1 MPSHAPGSGNGP
13 RNAHKASRD
22 EKEVVHRMLAYYD
35 SVRDKAAKGDSPLE
49 GDHALAH
56 AHTLIPI
63 LPDQFIYGVDYARR
77 EVFMARGFERVLGY
91 PDTEIDLAMTFSII
105 HPDDMDGVTTLVR
118 RALGLLF
125 GAKGPIVPMQ
135 DVWSMDYRMRKANGE
150 YIKVLRQVC
159 VLSVDEATGR
169 VASTLSICKDI
180 SNIKT
185 SDEIGW
191 QYIGPDPDRQ
201 VDLGDIMADMP
212 NVTYRPS
219 ARELDVLAK
228 LAEGKS
234 SRRIASDL
242 GISEHTVS
250 SHRKHLLARTRARNS
265 AALIAMAV
273 GRGWV

>member
-1 MPSHAPGSGNGP
+1 MPSRAPTNEKDT
-13 RNAHKASRD
+13 RNSPQASRD
-22 EKEVVHRMLAYYD
+22 EKAVVDRMLAYYD
-35 SVRDKAAKGDSPLE
+35 QVRDKAAKGGSAPEE
-49 GDHALAH
+49 GHALAH

-91 PDTEIDLAMTFSII
+91 ADSEIDLAMTYSTI
-105 HPDDMDGVTTLVR
+105 HPDDVDGVTTLAR

-135 DVWSMDYRMRKANGE
+135 DIWSMDYRMRKANGE
-150 YIKVLRQVC
+150 FIKVLRQVC

-169 VASTLSICKDI
+169 VVSTLSICKDI

-191 QYIGPDPDRQ
+191 QYIGPDPDLQ
-201 VDLGDIMADMP
+201 VDLGDMMGGMP

-228 LAEGKS
+228 LAEGKR
-234 SRRIASDL
+234 SRRAATEL
-242 GISEHTVS
+242 GISEHTVT
-250 SHRKHLLARTRARNS
+250 SHRKHLLARTGARNS